1 MSAKHS
7 PLFWRLFSP
16 PSQLCPKTFI
26 QPTSL
31 LITHLIFPHYFHS
44 SIFHLYILD
53 FFFCLFKIILFSLFL
68 SWPFILASL
77 FSSFCLPSR
86 CHWTCQIYTNG
97 KLSSYSPASFFH
109 KRRQSFPSQ
118 AFWGREEKLAW
129 GESSLLLKFYHA
141 DVQVRFMLSN
151 KPAHVSL
158 RQAKS
163 LGRNGGWQLLS
174 CHYLNCHNFWLRY
187 RTCCNVIQTE
197 ITHNRNVANVHGV
210 SLVSV

>member
-7 PLFWRLFSP
+7 PLFWRLFFP
-16 PSQLCPKTFI
+16 PIPAMSKNI
-26 QPTSL
+26 YS
-31 LITHLIFPHYFHS
+31 THIPSHHS
-44 SIFHLYILD
+44 SHLPSLFSLIHFPFVYPRL
-53 FFFCLFKIILFSLFL
+53 FFFCLFKIILFSLFF

-86 CHWTCQIYTNG
+86 CLWTCQIYTNG

-158 RQAKS
+158 RQARS

-174 CHYLNCHNFWLRY
+174 CHYLNCHNF
-187 RTCCNVIQTE
+187 
-197 ITHNRNVANVHGV
+197 
-210 SLVSV
+210 